1 MNLSN
6 IKLSS
11 ATFDYYTLCIDSKCD
26 PLEVKTKF
34 ATLKKFD
41 ANAKYIVLD
50 IVEYANEEVFVS
62 LIKQLDDVARETNLE
77 IKFVKASALVVSKEF
92 AGKPVYDIPVTHK
105 SASAIKDKTMM
116 LELPVRSGTL
126 VKNDGDIIV
135 LSLISHGAQVISS
148 GNIHVYGECRG
159 RLVAGANGDKKARIF
174 VNEFNAEYIAIA
186 GVYKVIEDKLPANLF
201 KKRVQIFLDEKE
213 RLNVVPY

>member
-1 MNLSN
+1 MSLSN

-11 ATFDYYTLCIDSKCD
+11 ANFDYYTLCIDSKCD
-26 PLEVKTKF
+26 PSEVKNKF
-34 ATLKKFD
+34 ANLKKFD
-41 ANAKYIVLD
+41 VKAKYIALD
-50 IVEYANEEVFVS
+50 IVEYVNEEIFLPLVKK
-62 LIKQLDDVARETNLE
+62 LEQIALAEDLE
-77 IKFVKASALVVSKEF
+77 IKFVKSSALVITKEF
-92 AGKPVYDIPVTHK
+92 AGKPVYDIPVTPK
-105 SASAIKDKTMM
+105 STSVVNDRAITIDT
-116 LELPVRSGTL
+116 PIRSGAL

-159 RLVAGANGDKKARIF
+159 RLIAGAHGDKKARIF

-186 GVYKVIEDKLPANLF
+186 GIYKLIEEKLPANLF
-201 KKRVQIFLDEKE
+201 KKRVQIFLDSKE